1 MCCTGRAAVI
11 IMELKTRELY
21 LNHLQKRLPTVRS
34 LIQWLQEEAEVWPLL
49 ERLAMPAVKMGL
61 RTVDQ
66 LQRLAPRLVRL
77 DMTMVLRH
85 CDEMLPFGSETLQEI
100 CFPCGSK
107 MTDAGLCATLNQ
119 LPELRVLELPDCNYI
134 SNVCIEH
141 AMAACPHLHK
151 LTLSKCTW
159 VDGQTLRYLGGSRV
173 RGSTL
178 SEQPLSQW
186 VSSIGTKKK
195 RLNHAPRQVTSAAP
209 VQWLNLT
216 QCRALCDASLLHLF
230 GSLRALSLC
239 GCTVLTDVA
248 ARNVAAHCPQL
259 RLLDLSWAGLT
270 DAGLAAVLRG
280 CRQLQFLGAAHC
292 TQLTDAGIRAVRP
305 SSATAEL
312 HQLSLR
318 SCPALTAATATELA
332 TWPMLQKLDVGGLTV
347 PPGTF
352 AGWTESRCQQ
362 FCRAQPAPASPAP
375 SVPPAAPA
383 APARDSRKRTLEE
396 LLDAWDDSDTPS

>member
-1 MCCTGRAAVI
+1 
-11 IMELKTRELY
+11 MELQTRELY

-34 LIQWLQEEAEVWPLL
+34 LIQWLQEEGEVWPLL
-49 ERLAMPAVKMGL
+49 ERLAMPAVKMG
-61 RTVDQ
+61 RCTVDQ

-85 CDEMLPFGSETLQEI
+85 CDDMLPFGSETLREI

-107 MTDAGLCATLNQ
+107 MTDAGLCATLDQ
-119 LPELRVLELPDCNYI
+119 LPELRVLELPDCNYV

-141 AMAACPHLHK
+141 AMTACPQL
-151 LTLSKCTW
+151 LRLGLAKCTW
-159 VDGQTLRYLGGSRV
+159 TDGQTLRYLGQNR
-173 RGSTL
+173 STNRTATTAQ
-178 SEQPLSQW
+178 QPLSQW

-195 RLNHAPRQVTSAAP
+195 RLNGAARETLPGAP

-216 QCRALCDASLLHLF
+216 QCRALCDASLQHLF
-230 GSLRALSLC
+230 QSLRALSLC

-248 ARNVAAHCPQL
+248 ARNVAENCPQL

-305 SSATAEL
+305 SAATAEL

-318 SCPALTAATATELA
+318 SCTALTAATVTELA
-332 TWPMLQKLDVGGLTV
+332 SWPMLQKLDVGGLSV

-352 AGWTESRCQQ
+352 AGWSESRCQQ
-362 FCRAQPAPASPAP
+362 FCRRKPAPMPPP
-375 SVPPAAPA
+375 SSAAAP
-383 APARDSRKRTLEE
+383 PCVPQKRPLDE
-396 LLDAWDDSDTPS
+396 LLDAWDELPI